1 MKKFQNLV
9 YSIKTNVFWGLLVS
23 TLFFIILVKCVSE
36 EEQESRIKAIPI
48 ALKIDRFDEKFQRS
62 QAENITQLKAD
73 YPFLFPNEFDDE
85 IWIARQKDT
94 LQLLIQDAVEEHF
107 SDVEVLEKSL
117 THLFQHILYFFPN
130 TKVPHIIGLTNNV
143 DYQIKIVYADSLLLL
158 SLDTFLGHNHPLY
171 EGIPNYIRKEMDGI
185 YILSQIV
192 EKFSTSLLKVP
203 KDRTFLAQIIW
214 HGKKLYMQDI
224 LNTHQE
230 DFIKIGYTA
239 EELKWAENNEKLI
252 WQYFIEKQMLYST
265 EPDLMRRFILPAP
278 FSKFYLEIDNE
289 SPGRIGVWVGWQIVR
304 AYMKRFPNTI
314 ITDLFD
320 LSPQKLFQTSGY
332 KPKR

>member
-48 ALKIDRFDEKFQRS
+48 ALKIDRFDVKFQRS

-143 DYQIKIVYADSLLLL
+143 DYQIL
-158 SLDTFLGHNHPLY
+158 SLIH
-171 EGIPNYIRKEMDGI
+171 I
-185 YILSQIV
+185 
-192 EKFSTSLLKVP
+192 
-203 KDRTFLAQIIW
+203 
-214 HGKKLYMQDI
+214 
-224 LNTHQE
+224 
-230 DFIKIGYTA
+230 
-239 EELKWAENNEKLI
+239 
-252 WQYFIEKQMLYST
+252 
-265 EPDLMRRFILPAP
+265 
-278 FSKFYLEIDNE
+278 
-289 SPGRIGVWVGWQIVR
+289 
-304 AYMKRFPNTI
+304 
-314 ITDLFD
+314 
-320 LSPQKLFQTSGY
+320 
-332 KPKR
+332 